1 MARARRHAEAERALA
16 ASCPRIGA
24 LIAKVGS
31 CGLSPEGEL
40 TAERHFEGL
49 VRAIVSQQLSSKAAA
64 TIFDRVQALA
74 STRSP
79 GPTAANVV
87 DLPGAAR
94 PGLPAPAAFL
104 AIPELELRAAG
115 LSGAKTASVR
125 DLAAKIA
132 AGALRLD
139 AVSSLPDEAVIEAL
153 CQVRGIGRWTAEMFL
168 MFRLGRDDVLP
179 IGDLGIQKGMMT
191 LFALRRL
198 PSPERMRALAR
209 PWQPYRSIACWYLW
223 RLGDMKAPAG
233 AAPDPVRRSAS
244 KAPAARKKPR

>member
-1 MARARRHAEAERALA
+1 MARVRRHAEAERSLTAG
-16 ASCPRIGA
+16 CPRMGA
-24 LIAKVGS
+24 LIAKVGP
-31 CGLSPEGEL
+31 CALSPEGEL

-49 VRAIVSQQLSSKAAA
+49 IRAIVGQQLSSKAAA
-64 TIFDRVQALA
+64 TIFDRVLTLA
-74 STRSP
+74 STR
-79 GPTAANVV
+79 
-87 DLPGAAR
+87 
-94 PGLPAPAAFL
+94 LPAPAGANLVYLAEAVRLGFPDPAVFL

-139 AVSSLPDEAVIEAL
+139 TVSSLPDEGVIEAL

-191 LFALRRL
+191 LFSLRKL
-198 PSPERMRALAR
+198 PTPERMRALAR

-223 RLGDMKAPAG
+223 RLGDMKTPAG
-233 AAPDPVRRSAS
+233 GAPDPVRRSAA

>member
-1 MARARRHAEAERALA
+1 MDRARRHAEAERSLTT
-16 ASCPRIGA
+16 SCPRMAA
-24 LIAKVGS
+24 LIAKVGP

-40 TAERHFEGL
+40 TAARHFEGL
-49 VRAIVSQQLSSKAAA
+49 IRAIVSQQLSTKAAA
-64 TIFDRVQALA
+64 TIFDRVLTLA
-74 STRSP
+74 STKLP
-79 GPTAANVV
+79 GPTGANLV
-87 DLPGAAR
+87 DLPGAPR
-94 PGLPAPAAFL
+94 PGFPAPAAFL

-125 DLAAKIA
+125 DLAAKIVS
-132 AGALRLD
+132 GAVRLD
-139 AVSSLPDEAVIEAL
+139 TAPSLPDDGVIEAL

-191 LFALRRL
+191 LFSLRKL
-198 PSPERMRALAR
+198 PTPERMRALAR

-223 RLGDMKAPAG
+223 RLGDMKTPAG
-233 AAPDPVRRSAS
+233 AAPDPVRRSAA